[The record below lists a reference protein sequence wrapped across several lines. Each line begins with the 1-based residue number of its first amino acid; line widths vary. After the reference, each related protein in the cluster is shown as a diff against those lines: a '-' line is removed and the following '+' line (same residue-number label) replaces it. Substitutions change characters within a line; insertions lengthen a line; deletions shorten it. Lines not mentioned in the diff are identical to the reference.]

1 MRSNEVPDRDGVA
14 AVLDRYRAASQELAA
29 LDVDALTTPELFSV
43 LEGAETGRRM
53 LPVIEHRAIN
63 LVDERA
69 TPVELGGSLPNALA
83 DRLRITPA
91 EARRR
96 VRDAEQLGPR
106 TSLTGEPL
114 GPWWPATAA
123 AQRAGQINNAHVGE
137 IRRFFKQ

>member
-1 MRSNEVPDRDGVA
+1 MDSDAAEQAVA
-14 AVLDRYRAASQELAA
+14 ACDA
-29 LDVDALTTPELFSV
+29 LDGALALIEAVPFDALSTREQLNMLERQEKAARRLPSAGHELINQI
-43 LEGAETGRRM
+43 G
-53 LPVIEHRAIN
+53 EHA
-63 LVDERA
+63 DPA
-69 TPVELGGSLPNALA
+69 ELGGSLPRVLA